1 MKFHSQA
8 IVVIMMLAVL
18 SCSKHA
24 PPTTPTPE
32 RNYFVE
38 IKTNQNNEF
47 NNKLVAFL
55 KDKIPQKKYAIT
67 NSSGVAWPFYAS
79 LNADETI
86 AVDSLMPP
94 HWFIH
99 KMILKEPNSVLQG
112 DDHLV
117 KIELMVKP
125 DTLLNYRVEVYEMNS
140 TQLSLTAT
148 SGIHFM
154 DSTKFSSAGLLDHYL
169 KSILRY
175 SFK

>member
-8 IVVIMMLAVL
+8 IVVMIMLAVL
-18 SCSKHA
+18 SCSKHG

-47 NNKLVAFL
+47 NNKLVTFL

-67 NSSGVAWPFYAS
+67 NSSGVTWPFYAS
-79 LNADETI
+79 FNADETI

-99 KMILKEPNSVLQG
+99 KMILKEANSVLQA

-117 KIELMVKP
+117 KIELMVQP
-125 DTLLNYRVEVYEMNS
+125 DTVLNYQVEVYEMDS
-140 TQLSLTAT
+140 TLLSLTGT
-148 SGIHFM
+148 SGVHFI
-154 DSTKFSSAGLLDHYL
+154 DSTKFSSASLFDHYL